1 MSDCVFCKIVAGQIP
16 STRVYE
22 DEHALA
28 FMDLGQ
34 VNPGHVLVAVKKH
47 AANLFELEDAQAA
60 AVARATA
67 RVSRAPSA
75 THSKPEGLSVYQANG
90 KAAGQT
96 VFHYHVHLLPRH
108 AGDGMELVWPV
119 KNPPREKLEEYA
131 AKIRAAARLA
141 TGRSSRTPSCS
152 APRFRRARACGSA
165 RRAARS

>member
-1 MSDCVFCKIVAGQIP
+1 MSDCVFCRIVAGQIP
-16 STRVYE
+16 STRVFE

-47 AANLFELEDAQAA
+47 AANVFELEDAQAE
-60 AVARATA
+60 AVGRAIVRISNA
-67 RVSRAPSA
+67 LRKAFE
-75 THSKPEGLSVYQANG
+75 PEGLSVYQANG

-108 AGDGMELVWPV
+108 AGDGMELTWPA

-131 AKIRAAARLA
+131 GKIRAVLR
-141 TGRSSRTPSCS
+141 
-152 APRFRRARACGSA
+152 
-165 RRAARS
+165 